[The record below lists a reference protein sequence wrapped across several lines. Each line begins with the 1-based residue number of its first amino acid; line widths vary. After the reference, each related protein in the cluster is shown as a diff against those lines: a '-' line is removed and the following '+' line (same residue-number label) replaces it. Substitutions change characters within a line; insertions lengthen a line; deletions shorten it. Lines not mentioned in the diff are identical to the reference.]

1 MSTLPP
7 WAPAP
12 ARINYIGADIQAYT
26 ITQTDTYD
34 ITVVGGQGGGG
45 GNGRYAA
52 AFGGYGALVSGEVFL
67 ESGTILGIVAGGGGV
82 GDDGLS
88 VGGCGGG
95 GSFVWIV
102 SEPKSTPIPE
112 PSTWALMALG
122 FAGLGFAG
130 WRSRH
135 RNSPSSPEGPFPV
148 AA

>member
-95 GSFVWIV
+95 GSFVWLQ
-102 SEPKSTPIPE
+102 PSTPSAAVPE
-112 PSTWALMALG
+112 PSTWAMMLAG
-122 FAGLGFAG
+122 FIGLGFAG
-130 WRSRH
+130 YRRAKA
-135 RNSPSSPEGPFPV
+135 RAAV
-148 AA
+148 APAA